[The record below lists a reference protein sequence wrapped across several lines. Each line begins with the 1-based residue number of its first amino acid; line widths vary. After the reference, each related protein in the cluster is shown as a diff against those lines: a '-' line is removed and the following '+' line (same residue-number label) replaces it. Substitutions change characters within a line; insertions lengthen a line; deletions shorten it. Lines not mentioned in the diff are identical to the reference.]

1 MRRRY
6 ALALFTSALLVV
18 AALGFASSAAAGG
31 GCHAEGTTEAIAS
44 EANANVVKIDGCTF
58 APTVARVP
66 TGTEVRFI
74 NSSQAH
80 HDVIGR
86 QGGWGTDSLPAGTQF
101 SHRFATAG
109 VYPFSCSLHPGM
121 AGVVIVGSP
130 ASAAAPDIAPVAA
143 SEPIPDATTASD
155 STVPM
160 LAVGGIG
167 LLAGAAIG
175 VLAARAFGRRDE
187 AA

>member
-6 ALALFTSALLVV
+6 ALPLFTSALLLI
-18 AALGFASSAAAGG
+18 AALGFATSAAAGG
-31 GCHAEGTTEAIAS
+31 GCHAEGATEAVAS
-44 EANANVVKIDGCTF
+44 EAAATVVKIDGCTF
-58 APTVARVP
+58 APSVTRVP

-74 NSSQAH
+74 NSSPAQ

-86 QGGWGTDSLPAGTQF
+86 MGGWGIDTLPSGAEF
-101 SHRFATAG
+101 KHRFATAG
-109 VYPFSCSLHPGM
+109 VYPYSCSLHPGM

-130 ASAAAPDIAPVAA
+130 ASAAAPDTAPVAA
-143 SEPIPDATTASD
+143 SEPIPEDSTASD
-155 STVPM
+155 SGLPM